1 MKKCFLFTILW
12 LASFMSFAIPL
23 PASEIFQV
31 GTKQVDPNTFVINW
45 QVKPGYYLYS
55 DRIKLSEPSN
65 NNLRLGTILFPPATK
80 KTDKQGRLY
89 SVYRDHLA
97 LPVAI
102 LGEEPGESLLDV
114 QFQGCSDDGFCYPPE
129 TRQIKLTIDKN
140 LALSEVN
147 METKT
152 PDTAPLAVQ
161 EQQEKP
167 VDKVE
172 AVFVNHHWAMVIL
185 SFFGFGLLLSFT
197 PCILPMVPVL
207 SGIIVGHGKNLSTR
221 KAFFLSLSYVLSMSI
236 TYALVGALVAK
247 VGSNLQVLMQTPW
260 VIGFFSFIFVLLA
273 LSMFGFYELRLPTSW
288 QAKLANANRSQ
299 ASGHYLSAA
308 IMGCLSTL
316 ILSPCVTAPLI
327 GALGYIAHTGNIA
340 LGSSALFFLGLG
352 MGTPLILIGMSAG
365 KWLPK
370 AGKWM
375 NVVKAFFGVLLLAVA
390 IFLLERILP
399 GPLVMALWASLLI
412 FSGVYCGA
420 LTCSLNNIDKFRQGF
435 GIILLVYGLLV
446 LIGASMGTTNPLQPL
461 AALQIVKS
469 TTPTEEKTVKTLRG
483 LQRVIANAKG
493 KPVMLDFYADWC
505 TSCKFMEATVFKDP
519 RVTEA
524 LKDFVVVKVD
534 ITGNKAQERALL
546 SQFNVVAPPTFL
558 FLDKLGDEQT
568 HLRLVGETSTKEFLN
583 QLEQAT
589 GITAV
594 TN

>member
-1 MKKCFLFTILW
+1 
-12 LASFMSFAIPL
+12 MSFAIPL